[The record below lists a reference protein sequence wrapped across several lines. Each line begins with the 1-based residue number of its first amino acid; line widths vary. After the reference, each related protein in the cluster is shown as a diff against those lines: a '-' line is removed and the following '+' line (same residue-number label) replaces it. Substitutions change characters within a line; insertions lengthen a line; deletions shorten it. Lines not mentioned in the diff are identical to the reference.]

1 MTDTPII
8 VDELENRR
16 RRDGFVLIP
25 GGEFSMGGDRSYPE
39 QPVHKVRISKAFE
52 MGKYQVTQEQWQAVM
67 GNNPSYFTG
76 ANLPVEMV
84 SWHDVQEFIKK
95 LNAKKDGYS
104 YRLPTEAEWEYA
116 CRAGT
121 TGDYAGNLDEMAW
134 YDKNSSGK
142 THPVGQKKPNAWGLY
157 DMHGNVWEWCSDC
170 YDANYYKQSPSADP
184 SGPSIVRSIVRI
196 GWYRVFRGGSWF
208 VSAPDL
214 QSASRSRLTPD
225 KRRRGLGFRLVRTPR

>member
-1 MTDTPII
+1 LDAAHSAGYVMTETPII

-25 GGEFSMGGDRSYPE
+25 GGEFSMGGDRFYPE

-84 SWHDVQEFIKK
+84 SWNDVQEFIKK

-121 TGDYAGNLDEMAW
+121 TGNYAGNLDDMAW
-134 YDKNSSGK
+134 YDKNSGGK
-142 THPVGQKKPNAWGLY
+142 THPVGQKKPNAWGCTICTG
-157 DMHGNVWEWCSDC
+157 MCG
-170 YDANYYKQSPSADP
+170 
-184 SGPSIVRSIVRI
+184 SGVVIVMMRTTTSRVRVQI
-196 GWYRVFRGGSWF
+196 R
-208 VSAPDL
+208 A
-214 QSASRSRLTPD
+214 
-225 KRRRGLGFRLVRTPR
+225 VRA